1 MNALFHHGQ
10 MRTKDVQ
17 KQRLPWMSTATSLLL
32 LLLVWLSIGTT
43 VAAFVPISS
52 PNCMQQQYQCR
63 KVSPVRAGL
72 SPMVHHSPQQQQQR
86 PPQPWSQPSCTAA
99 SALGRTSV
107 LRRSFSRS
115 SSALQAL
122 PWSGAAAMAATTTLA
137 STLQVLH
144 ADGRFVLTGIFWLS
158 AFGIS
163 LERRTVLG
171 KALSAPLATMGLAL
185 LVANLGI
192 LPFSSPVC
200 A

>member
-1 MNALFHHGQ
+1 M
-10 MRTKDVQ
+10 TK
-17 KQRLPWMSTATSLLL
+17 RRPPWMSTAMSL

-63 KVSPVRAGL
+63 NVSPVRAGL
-72 SPMVHHSPQQQQQR
+72 SPMAHHSPQQQQVRRR
-86 PPQPWSQPSCTAA
+86 PPQPWSQPSGTAA
-99 SALGRTSV
+99 SALGRTFT
-107 LRRSFSRS
+107 LPQSFSRS

-122 PWSGAAAMAATTTLA
+122 PWSGGAAVAATTALA